1 MDHWATISADFP
13 TNGRK
18 VKILYHKGLF
28 FAASR
33 CLPLE
38 RIFYPD
44 SGGSHNFDTS
54 GVKVFSREGWLWP
67 LWNSEYVK
75 APSNPVGGTS
85 GPLDHKLNQK
95 FVPTGHKVKIFSV
108 GCLVLTHPDAYHMKR
123 KILFKSAQ
131 VFGSPDAYHL
141 RGSSHLYLE
150 NWIAASDMGS
160 ISGAAPWTDI

>member
-1 MDHWATISADFP
+1 MVAKWKNSH
-13 TNGRK
+13 R
-18 VKILYHKGLF
+18 GLF

-75 APSNPVGGTS
+75 ATSNPAGGTS

-95 FVPTGHKVKIFSV
+95 FVPTGHKVKIFPF
-108 GCLVLTHPDAYHMKR
+108 GCLVLTLPDAYQLGSKT
-123 KILFKSAQ
+123 KSFRSGLNFTPSK
-131 VFGSPDAYHL
+131 FGIFEREIFSCENPKKQTFSMPTTW
-141 RGSSHLYLE
+141 GYLLACTLTTE
-150 NWIAASDMGS
+150 
-160 ISGAAPWTDI
+160 